1 MKLFRRLKTDDKVFI
16 INGNDIEEIELDHSH
31 LKENINERRFLLNK
45 YRLRSLTAR
54 FGRVSLVRA
63 EYHEEMRWHNHHY
76 MKRWYD
82 YEKTDKVAYLSLK
95 AAEAKLA
102 KLDKLR

>member
-1 MKLFRRLKTDDKVFI
+1 MKSFRRLKYGDKIFI
-16 INGNDIEEIELDHSH
+16 INGNDIEEIRLDHSH

-45 YRLRSLTAR
+45 YRLRSLVTR
-54 FGRVSLVRA
+54 FGRVKLIRA

-76 MKRWYD
+76 IKKWYD

-95 AAEAKLA
+95 AAETKLA

>member
-1 MKLFRRLKTDDKVFI
+1 MKLFRRLKYDDKIFI
-16 INGNDIEEIELDHSH
+16 INGNDIEEIRLDHSH
-31 LKENINERRFLLNK
+31 LKENIDERRFLLNK

-54 FGRVSLVRA
+54 FGRVKLVRA

-82 YEKTDKVAYLSLK
+82 YEKTDKVAYLSFD
-95 AAEAKLA
+95 AAETKLA
-102 KLDKLR
+102 KLNKLR

>member
-1 MKLFRRLKTDDKVFI
+1 MKLFRRLKTDDKAFI
-16 INGNDIEEIELDHSH
+16 INEIDIEEIDLDHSH

-63 EYHEEMRWHNHHY
+63 EYHEEMRWHNRHY

-95 AAEAKLA
+95 AAESKLT